1 MSPLR
6 GCTCFIFPPE
16 SGYNNGIPSGLMSS
30 CQRFRT
36 LVDWGWIL
44 ILDTGYWILDAKA
57 LPILGLPSTRE
68 EQAGAAQ
75 LKIAARSAHYSLFG
89 AERHRA
95 VGMALFIIH
104 CSLFIKFAP

>member
-36 LVDWGWIL
+36 LVDWGWML
-44 ILDTGYWILDAKA
+44 DTDTGYEDFTDTGLAQHSGRAGRGGTAKN
-57 LPILGLPSTRE
+57 
-68 EQAGAAQ
+68 
-75 LKIAARSAHYSLFG
+75 
-89 AERHRA
+89 
-95 VGMALFIIH
+95 
-104 CSLFIKFAP
+104 CSP